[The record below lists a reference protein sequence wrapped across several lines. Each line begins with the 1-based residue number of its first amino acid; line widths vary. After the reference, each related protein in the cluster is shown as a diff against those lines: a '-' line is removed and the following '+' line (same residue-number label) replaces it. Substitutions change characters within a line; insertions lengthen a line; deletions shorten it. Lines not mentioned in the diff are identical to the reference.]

1 MGKFKVNLS
10 AREAQGV
17 ETAKQNRAALA
28 SVVFVHADITGRPL
42 IIFVPD

>member
-28 SVVFVHADITGRPL
+28 SVVFVHADITDRKS
-42 IIFVPD
+42 VV